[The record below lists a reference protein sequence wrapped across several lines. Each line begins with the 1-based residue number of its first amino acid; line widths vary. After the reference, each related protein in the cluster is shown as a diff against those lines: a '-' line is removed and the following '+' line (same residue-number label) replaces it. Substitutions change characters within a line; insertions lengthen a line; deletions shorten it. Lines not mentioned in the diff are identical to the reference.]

1 VAIVARLR
9 KQVCII
15 SHNIRRDGES
25 PSPPRWVCLPA
36 ALQFPAIPDY
46 HFRPLL
52 GPIEYG
58 VSSNSTAGEPIMK
71 AQPLEALLEKLC
83 SGDTVAAECAFQA
96 YEPYL
101 RKVVR
106 RHLPPHVRAKFDSSD
121 IVQSVW
127 VSVLS
132 GFRNA
137 GWRFV
142 DTSHLRAFL
151 VEATR
156 NRFIDRVRQHQ
167 TALDHERP
175 LGLTDPADLPS
186 SKEPRPSEI
195 AQANDLWEKML
206 GLCSPGHQEI
216 LRLKRNGLT
225 LTEIASRT
233 GMHEGSVRRVLREL
247 ARRLAL
253 RQKPIPIPSP
263 KSSES

>member
-1 VAIVARLR
+1 M
-9 KQVCII
+9 
-15 SHNIRRDGES
+15 
-25 PSPPRWVCLPA
+25 
-36 ALQFPAIPDY
+36 
-46 HFRPLL
+46 
-52 GPIEYG
+52 
-58 VSSNSTAGEPIMK
+58 T

-83 SGDTVAAECAFQA
+83 SGDAAAAEQAFQA

-127 VSVLS
+127 VSVLN

-142 DTSHLRAFL
+142 DTAHLRAFL
-151 VEATR
+151 VEVTR
-156 NRFIDRVRQHQ
+156 NRFIDRLRQHQ
-167 TALDHERP
+167 AALDHERP
-175 LGLTDPADLPS
+175 LALTNPADLPP

-195 AQANDLWEKML
+195 AQADDLWETML
-206 GLCSPGHQEI
+206 GLCSPGHQKI

-247 ARRLAL
+247 ARQLAL
-253 RQKPIPIPSP
+253 RQKPISTPS
-263 KSSES
+263 SRASES